1 MACRCEP
8 RSPPSATSPASRRRP
23 GLGDAAPSTATS
35 FLDDA
40 PPSPGAQRLFD
51 DDVNGMGYV
60 MNVSKLWAHD
70 PAAMNAISDL
80 LGHATESG
88 ALTYRQRAI
97 LVTSCAA
104 ALGDSYCALAWG
116 NRLAGEAGAEVA
128 ERVIRGDDE
137 PLDSSE
143 RALASWARRLTRDP
157 SSTTAEDVESLRAA
171 GFDDAQIFAISVFV
185 ALRIA
190 FSTVN
195 DALGAQ
201 PDWQLGVDAPAAV
214 RDAVTFGRPV
224 APPEQEQ
231 PPTDRS

>member
-1 MACRCEP
+1 
-8 RSPPSATSPASRRRP
+8 
-23 GLGDAAPSTATS
+23 
-35 FLDDA
+35 
-40 PPSPGAQRLFD
+40 
-51 DDVNGMGYV
+51 MGQP
-60 MNVSKLWAHD
+60 K
-70 PAAMNAISDL
+70 
-80 LGHATESG
+80 
-88 ALTYRQRAI
+88 
-97 LVTSCAA
+97 
-104 ALGDSYCALAWG
+104 
-116 NRLAGEAGAEVA
+116 LAGEAGAEVA

-214 RDAVTFGRPV
+214 RDAITFGRPV
-224 APPEQEQ
+224 APPEPE
-231 PPTDRS
+231 